1 MPETEIIEDA
11 EEVETA
17 EIVLAAPA
25 STEAMVHQLGQNMD
39 AIKQVMS
46 EVMKE
51 DIDYGVIPGI
61 GSKKPTLF
69 QPGSEILF
77 RLFRYSFQIEILD
90 QVEDWDAP
98 LFRYQI
104 KGIARDESGRIIAEG
119 LGEANS
125 KESRY
130 RRYYC
135 PECESGVW
143 DNRKDNRGGPP
154 FVCKSTCGWTATK
167 PSEVP
172 TEFDFSLVNTIM
184 KMATKRAKVAT
195 ALTGT
200 GASHFFT
207 QDVEDLGTDHGP
219 QRQPVDAPASAD
231 DPHCPACLA
240 VGGELVAVNKF
251 DKKPFWRC
259 SRRGDECSAPR
270 EYKGKTY
277 SWSGWHDS
285 WEKSAQEWL
294 DDNGHA
300 GPREAEIGERAK
312 SNWGFVLSEIEGVLG
327 LTKTD
332 AKALAKTALVY
343 VIAEERFDPDPALGE
358 PIADSLELSDDQLAA
373 IAVNLD
379 GAEAQIVVAG
389 ATELGDPT

>member
-1 MPETEIIEDA
+1 MSDTEVIEDA
-11 EEVETA
+11 EVVDPA

-51 DIDYGVIPGI
+51 DIDYGVIPGT
-61 GSKKPTLF
+61 GRNKPTLL

-77 RLFRYSFQIEILD
+77 RLFRYSFEIEILD
-90 QVEDWDAP
+90 TVEDWDAP

-104 KGIARDESGRIIAEG
+104 KGVARDESGRIIAEG

-125 KESRY
+125 RESRY
-130 RRYYC
+130 ERRYC

-143 DNRKDNRGGPP
+143 DNRKDNRGGAP
-154 FVCKSTCGWTATK
+154 FVCKSKCGWTATK

-172 TEFDFSLVNTIM
+172 KEFDFSLVNTIM

-207 QDVEDLGTDHGP
+207 QDVEDLGTDQGP
-219 QRQPVDAPASAD
+219 SRQPADVPASPD
-231 DPHCPACLA
+231 EPHCPACLA
-240 VGGELVAVNKF
+240 VGGELVAVQQF

-259 SRRGDECSAPR
+259 SRRGDECSAPK
-270 EYKGKTY
+270 EWQGKTY
-277 SWSGWHDS
+277 SWSGWHTS

-300 GPREAEIGERAK
+300 GPRQVDVEGRGNHWGWVLKEIVGTLGVDKAEAKARAK
-312 SNWGFVLSEIEGVLG
+312 TG
-327 LTKTD
+327 LFTVID
-332 AKALAKTALVY
+332 NIDLA
-343 VIAEERFDPDPALGE
+343 EALGDE
-358 PIADSLELSDDQLAA
+358 NYPNPADLTDDHLAA
-373 IAVNLD
+373 IAVNLTA
-379 GAEAQIVVAG
+379 GEAQLVVSA
-389 ATELGDPT
+389 AVETP